1 MCYGIYNIGYNQYME
16 KKRDKRFRDN
26 PRNIMLT
33 LRVNKQEYEAIKKR
47 YGGLAGLRNYVLQG
61 VEAER
66 AVEGSDKSLN

>member
-1 MCYGIYNIGYNQYME
+1 ME
-16 KKRDKRFRDN
+16 KIVTKRKKGY